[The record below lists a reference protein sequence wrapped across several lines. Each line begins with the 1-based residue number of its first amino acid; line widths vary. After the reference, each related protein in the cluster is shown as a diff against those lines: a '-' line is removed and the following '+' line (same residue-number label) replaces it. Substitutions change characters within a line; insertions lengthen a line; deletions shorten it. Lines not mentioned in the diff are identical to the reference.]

1 MTVYFA
7 CSMTRNSD
15 SLVELTELV
24 HKGEKRGLFPDRMP
38 AHIQQVVRD
47 KNLRFMKNRDVY
59 DANYFSFVR
68 RLANKNAVRC
78 LSYALQTA
86 HSRANTGVV

>member
-1 MTVYFA
+1 
-7 CSMTRNSD
+7 MTRNSD

-59 DANYFSFVR
+59 DANYFSFV
-68 RLANKNAVRC
+68 NIQ
-78 LSYALQTA
+78 Y
-86 HSRANTGVV
+86 GY